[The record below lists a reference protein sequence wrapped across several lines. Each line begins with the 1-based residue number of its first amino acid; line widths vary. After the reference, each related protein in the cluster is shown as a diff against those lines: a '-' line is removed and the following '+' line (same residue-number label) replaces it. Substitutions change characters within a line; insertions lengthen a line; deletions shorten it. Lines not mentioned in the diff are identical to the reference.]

1 LKIKTP
7 SYVNLAIDQ
16 LESHGFEAYI
26 VGGCVRDSLLGEIP
40 HDWDIATSAMPYEM
54 LKVFSNF
61 KTVETGLKHGTIMVL
76 VDDKSLEITTFRR
89 DGTYSDS
96 RRPDSVT
103 FSKELK
109 EDLSRRDFTINAMA
123 YNEKSSI
130 IDIFDGIADL
140 ESKIIRAVGDADK
153 RFGEDA
159 LRIMRCL
166 RFSSVLGFEVESKT
180 MLAANNKRK
189 LLRNISHERISD
201 ELKKLVCG
209 ENAENVLRENSEII
223 FEIMP
228 ELKIMSTCT
237 QESRYHIYNVWE
249 HSLRAMSAIPAKPNL
264 RLAALLHD
272 CGKSACK
279 TFDKNGSAHF
289 YGHAKKSMDIAEIIL
304 KRLRFSNREI
314 DCILSLIKYH
324 SEILPISEKR
334 IKKIISKL
342 GENAFF
348 DLLMLIRAD
357 ISAQSSDLFEERSIQ
372 IDECLKTAKMII
384 ASSACLSLKD
394 LAINGNDLIELGFAK
409 DKKLGETLNIIL
421 NLVLENR
428 AENDRAVL
436 LKIAKAML

>member
-1 LKIKTP
+1 MKINLP
-7 SYVNLAIDQ
+7 SYVNLAINQ
-16 LESHGFEAYI
+16 LENLGFEAYI
-26 VGGCVRDSLLGEIP
+26 VGGCVRDSLLGKIP
-40 HDWDIATSAMPYEM
+40 HDWDIATSATPDEM
-54 LKVFSNF
+54 LKVFSKF
-61 KTVETGLKHGTIMVL
+61 KTVETGLKHGTITVL
-76 VDDKSLEITTFRR
+76 IDGNNLEITTFRR
-89 DGTYSDS
+89 DGTYLDS

-130 IDIFDGIADL
+130 IDIFGGIADL
-140 ESKIIRAVGDADK
+140 ESRVIRAVGEADK
-153 RFGEDA
+153 RFSEDA

-189 LLRNISHERISD
+189 LLRNISHERIRD
-201 ELKKLVCG
+201 ELKNLVCG
-209 ENAENVLRENSEII
+209 KNAENVLRERSETI

-228 ELKIMSTCT
+228 ELKIMSTCA

-249 HSLRAMSAIPAKPNL
+249 HSLHAMSAIPAEPNL